1 MLRVIDVDYIR
12 NYELLVTFSD
22 GSKKIVNLEPYLTG
36 EVFGELLDKEKF
48 VQYGLTRATIEWAN
62 GHPELNASAVARR
75 MGISQSLMSQYIS
88 GIKKPSQEREAL
100 IVNTIKDIGKE
111 LTMIV

>member
-1 MLRVIDVDYIR
+1 MLRIIDVDYIR

-62 GHPELNASAVARR
+62 GADLAPEFLYEI
-75 MGISQSLMSQYIS
+75 GIAAYF
-88 GIKKPSQEREAL
+88 
-100 IVNTIKDIGKE
+100 
-111 LTMIV
+111 

>member
-1 MLRVIDVDYIR
+1 MNDCLAIQDKK
-12 NYELLVTFSD
+12 EETFLYRIFIS
-22 GSKKIVNLEPYLTG
+22 
-36 EVFGELLDKEKF
+36 
-48 VQYGLTRATIEWAN
+48 
-62 GHPELNASAVARR
+62 HPELNASAVARR

-88 GIKKPSQEREAL
+88 GIKKPSQERKAL